1 MSGEMAERLML
12 IKASLKKLDL
22 MPIKIDSNS
31 NSIELSDSE
40 NEEDTITIE
49 SDFEIYF

>member
-22 MPIKIDSNS
+22 MPIKTKDDSD
-31 NSIELSDSE
+31 SIKSTDSE
-40 NEEDTITIE
+40 NEEDTVTIE
-49 SDFEIYF
+49 SDFES